1 MGRRIVPLTLLKRLR
16 LHHLILGGIAL
27 GCGAGAVAPKSWLP
41 FFDTLGELFIR
52 ALSMV
57 MIPLVLASLVG
68 AVLSLGDP
76 RKLGRI
82 GAKTLGYYLLSAVVA
97 VTIALVAVHAVRPAR
112 FFAAEKRAELS
123 EQFAKQRD
131 VRLKAVES
139 TRETYGVWEFLKR
152 TIPKNP
158 VKAMTD
164 DPPDMLAIIVFS
176 VLVGLAASLLP
187 EGPRRPFADFMQSLY
202 DVMLKLIH
210 LIMLAAPVGV
220 FGLMAKVVMTLGV
233 PVLVSV
239 FAYFATALAA
249 MALHFFVFYPATVR
263 LLAGMGP
270 LAFWRGLRDVFLTA
284 FSTSSSAA
292 TLPLSLKAVHENLK
306 VPAPITNFCLSLG
319 ATVNMDGTAIFQAV
333 AAVFI
338 ANVYGMDLTLGQ
350 NVAILATTVLA
361 AIGTAPIPGAGVVM
375 LGVIMT
381 PLQIPLEG
389 IALILGV
396 DRLLDM
402 ARTVVNVAGDA
413 ACAVVVAASEK
424 ELPS

>member
-1 MGRRIVPLTLLKRLR
+1 MKRLK
-16 LHHLILGGIAL
+16 LHHLILAGIVL
-27 GCGAGAVAPKSWLP
+27 GSAAGAVAPKRWLP

-57 MIPLVLASLVG
+57 MIPLVIASLIG

-97 VTIALVAVHAVRPAR
+97 VAIALVAVNAVRPSR
-112 FFAAEKRAELS
+112 FFSEEHRLELS
-123 EQFAKQRD
+123 KQFAAQAEAR
-131 VRLKAVES
+131 VKAVGT

-158 VKAMTD
+158 VKAMTE
-164 DPPDMLAIIVFS
+164 DPPDMLAIIVFA
-176 VLVGLAASLLP
+176 VLLGIAASLLP
-187 EGPRRPFADFMQSLY
+187 EGPRRPFAEFMQSLY
-202 DVMLKLIH
+202 EVMLKLVQ
-210 LIMLAAPVGV
+210 LIMIAAPIGV
-220 FGLMAKVVMTLGV
+220 FGLMAKVVMTLGLH
-233 PVLVSV
+233 VLLSV
-239 FAYFATALAA
+239 FAYFATALGA
-249 MALHFFVFYPATVR
+249 MALHFFAFYPATIKFFS
-263 LLAGMGP
+263 GMGP
-270 LAFWRGLRDVFLTA
+270 LAFWKGLREVFLTA

-306 VPAPITNFCLSLG
+306 VPVPITNFCLSLG

-338 ANVYGMDLTLGQ
+338 AHVYGMDLTLGQ

-381 PLQIPLEG
+381 PLGIPLEG

-424 ELPS
+424 ELPP

>member
-1 MGRRIVPLTLLKRLR
+1 MKRLR
-16 LHHLILGGIAL
+16 LHHLILAGILLGSLTGAL
-27 GCGAGAVAPKSWLP
+27 MPKRTLP
-41 FFDTLGELFIR
+41 FFDTLGDLFIR

-82 GAKTLGYYLLSAVVA
+82 GAKTIGYYLLSAVVA
-97 VTIALVAVHAVRPAR
+97 VAIALLAVNAVRPSR
-112 FFAAEKRAELS
+112 FFSEEHRLELS
-123 EQFAKQRD
+123 KQYAAQAQART
-131 VRLKAVES
+131 KAVGE
-139 TRETYGVWEFLKR
+139 TREHYNVWEFLKR

-164 DPPDMLAIIVFS
+164 DPPDMLAIIVFA
-176 VLVGLAASLLP
+176 VLVGIAASLLP

-202 DVMLKLIH
+202 EVMLKLVN
-210 LIMLAAPVGV
+210 LIMLVAPIGV
-220 FGLMAKVVMTLGV
+220 FALMAKVVMTLGV
-233 PVLVSV
+233 HVLLSV
-239 FAYFATALAA
+239 FAYFATALGA
-249 MALHFFVFYPATVR
+249 MALHFFVFYPATIKFF
-263 LLAGMGP
+263 AGMGP
-270 LAFWRGLRDVFLTA
+270 LTFWKGLREVFLTA

-292 TLPLSLKAVHENLK
+292 TLPLSLKAVNENLK
-306 VPAPITNFCLSLG
+306 VPVPITNFCLSLG

-338 ANVYGMDLTLGQ
+338 ANVYGMDLTIGQ
-350 NVAILATTVLA
+350 NAAILATTVLA

-381 PLQIPLEG
+381 PLGIPLEG

-424 ELPS
+424 ELPP

>member
-1 MGRRIVPLTLLKRLR
+1 MK
-16 LHHLILGGIAL
+16 LHHLILAGILL
-27 GCGAGAVAPKSWLP
+27 GSLAGALLPPAWLP

-57 MIPLVLASLVG
+57 MIPLVLASLIG

-76 RKLGRI
+76 RKLGRV
-82 GAKTLGYYLLSAVVA
+82 GVKTLGYYLLSAVVA
-97 VTIALVAVHAVRPAR
+97 VTIALLAANLVKPSR
-112 FFAAEKRAELS
+112 FFSAERKAKLEAEYKAKAAARIQSAEKA
-123 EQFAKQRD
+123 
-131 VRLKAVES
+131 
-139 TRETYGVWEFLKR
+139 REEFTVWEFLKR

-158 VKAMTD
+158 IKAMTD
-164 DPPDMLAIIVFS
+164 DPPDMLAIIVFA
-176 VLVGLAASLLP
+176 VLVGIAASLLP
-187 EGPRRPFADFMQSLY
+187 ETARKPFADFTQSLY
-202 DVMLKLIH
+202 EVMLKLIN

-220 FGLMAKVVMTLGV
+220 FGLMARVVMTMGAEI
-233 PVLVSV
+233 LVSV
-239 FAYFATALAA
+239 FAYFLTALGA
-249 MALHFFVFYPATVR
+249 MAAHFFAFYPATVK
-263 LLAGMGP
+263 AISGMSP
-270 LAFWRGLRDVFLTA
+270 LRFWKGLREVFLTA

-292 TLPLSLKAVHENLK
+292 TLPLSLKAVNENLK
-306 VPAPITNFCLSLG
+306 VPAPITNFCLSMG

-350 NVAILATTVLA
+350 NAAILATTVLA

-375 LGVIMT
+375 LAVIMT
-381 PLQIPLEG
+381 PLGIPLEG

-424 ELPS
+424 ELPA